1 MYIND
6 IPRDKIALVTNN
18 EVTIIVASQSLTCN
32 WKFVKFAQEG
42 LYLFQYVRITDVVTN
57 CILNFMIKLKSKK
70 KKKKKKI
77 GQLYL

>member
-18 EVTIIVASQSLTCN
+18 EVTIIVASQFLTCN
-32 WKFVKFAQEG
+32 WKFVKFAQER
-42 LYLFQYVRITDVVTN
+42 LYLFLYQSLPNKIVTN
-57 CILNFMIKLKSKK
+57 CILNFMIKLKW